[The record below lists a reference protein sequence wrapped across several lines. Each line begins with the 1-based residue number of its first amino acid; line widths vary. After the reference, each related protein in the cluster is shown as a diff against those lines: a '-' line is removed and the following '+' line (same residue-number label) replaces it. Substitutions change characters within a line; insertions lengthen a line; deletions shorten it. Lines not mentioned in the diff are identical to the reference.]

1 MSKSGTIDLT
11 TKKNEYKLTDKN
23 ICSIQLDGNIKVML
37 LENEKGV
44 FVDIRRFFNE
54 YPTKK
59 GVRIDVKTFKTVIDS
74 LKSELDKY

>member
-1 MSKSGTIDLT
+1 MSKSGAIDLT

>member
-1 MSKSGTIDLT
+1 MSHANTIDLT
-11 TKKNEYKLTDKN
+11 TKKNEYKLNDKN
-23 ICSIQLDGNIKVML
+23 ICSIQLDGNIKVAL

-59 GVRIDVKTFKTVIDS
+59 GVRIDVKTFKTVIES
-74 LKSELDKY
+74 LKQELDKY